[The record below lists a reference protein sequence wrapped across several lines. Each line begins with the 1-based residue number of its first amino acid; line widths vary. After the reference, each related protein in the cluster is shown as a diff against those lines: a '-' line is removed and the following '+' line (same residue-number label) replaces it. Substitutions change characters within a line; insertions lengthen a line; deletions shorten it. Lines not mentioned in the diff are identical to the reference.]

1 MAKKSSAILN
11 KIMEFSEQF
20 AVNALKYDK
29 TGNKS
34 AARRARKAS
43 SELNRLF
50 KEYRKLTIEETR

>member
-1 MAKKSSAILN
+1 
-11 KIMEFSEQF
+11 MEFSEQF
-20 AVNALKYDK
+20 ATNALKYDR